1 VESVLLT
8 ARVVWEEGRYV
19 ASVDALSLEAV
30 GDSVS
35 QAQDELVIALRGW
48 IEAQDTLGNLEE
60 SLARAGYVGVDEDTE
75 LQLEFVE
82 LGVTE

>member
-1 VESVLLT
+1 MESVLLT

-19 ASVDALSLEAV
+19 ASVDALALEAV

>member
-19 ASVDALSLEAV
+19 ASVDALALEAV

>member
-1 VESVLLT
+1 MKSVLLT

-19 ASVDALSLEAV
+19 ASVETLELEAV
-30 GDSVS
+30 GDSVRE
-35 QAQDELVIALRGW
+35 AQDELVAALRGW

-60 SLARAGYVGVDEDTE
+60 TLTRAGYEGVDEDTE

-82 LGVTE
+82 